1 MLEAPSVDLIG
12 VASRSSEKAESF
24 RSEFRLPRAY
34 QSYDEM
40 LDDPEIQAIYNP
52 LPNGLHGCWM
62 VRAAEKGKHTL
73 CEKPF
78 ASNAAEAERVAE
90 AGRRAGVK
98 LMEGFMWRFHPQHLR
113 ARQIIESGAIGAVR
127 LVRAAFSFSL
137 TRQPNVRLDPGLAGG
152 SVMDIGCYPISA
164 ARFYFEA
171 EPVTAYALGE
181 IDPEHGV
188 DMRMSGLL
196 DFPRGRALIDCG
208 FDLPYRTS
216 MEIVGEKGMIFIPRA
231 WLPEEE
237 AEIMVD
243 GKEERLPRANQYVN
257 EFEHFSQCVLQDT
270 PPRYGPDDAV
280 LQMRVIDAVLR
291 SIRSRQ
297 PERISDLRPPT
308 SDFRPETSDLK
319 SQSSDSSVSGLR
331 SDP

>member
-1 MLEAPSVDLIG
+1 
-12 VASRSSEKAESF
+12 
-24 RSEFRLPRAY
+24 
-34 QSYDEM
+34 
-40 LDDPEIQAIYNP
+40 
-52 LPNGLHGCWM
+52 
-62 VRAAEKGKHTL
+62 
-73 CEKPF
+73 
-78 ASNAAEAERVAE
+78 
-90 AGRRAGVK
+90 
-98 LMEGFMWRFHPQHLR
+98 
-113 ARQIIESGAIGAVR
+113 
-127 LVRAAFSFSL
+127 
-137 TRQPNVRLDPGLAGG
+137 
-152 SVMDIGCYPISA
+152 MDIGCYPISA

-216 MEIVGEKGMIFIPRA
+216 VEIVGEKGTIFIPKA

-243 GKEERLPRANQYVN
+243 GEREKLPRANQYVN

-270 PPRYGPDDAV
+270 PPRYGPDDAI

-297 PERISDLRPPT
+297 PEPVSDLRHQGSDLRP
-308 SDFRPETSDLK
+308 EA
-319 SQSSDSSVSGLR
+319 
-331 SDP
+331 

>member
-1 MLEAPSVDLIG
+1 MLEAPSVELIG

-24 RSEFRLPRAY
+24 RSQFSLPRAY
-34 QSYDEM
+34 QSYEEM

-52 LPNGLHGCWM
+52 LPNGLHGRWM
-62 VRAAEKGKHTL
+62 VRAAERGKHTL

-90 AGRRAGVK
+90 VGRRAGVK

-113 ARQIIESGAIGAVR
+113 AREIIASGAIGAVR
-127 LVRAAFSFSL
+127 LIRAAFSFSL
-137 TRQPNVRLDPGLAGG
+137 PPQPNVRLDPALAGG
-152 SVMDIGCYPISA
+152 SVMDVGCYPISA
-164 ARFYFEA
+164 SRFYFAA

-181 IDPEHGV
+181 IDPEHGI

-196 DFPRGRALIDCG
+196 EFPQGLALIDSG

-237 AEIMVD
+237 AEIVVN
-243 GKEERLPRANQYVN
+243 GKEERLLRANQYVN
-257 EFEHFSQCVLQDT
+257 EFEHFSQCVLQDV
-270 PPRYGPDDAV
+270 PPRYGPDDAI

-297 PERISDLRPPT
+297 PE
-308 SDFRPETSDLK
+308 
-319 SQSSDSSVSGLR
+319 SVSGLR
-331 SDP
+331 HQGSDLRPETEESEI

>member
-1 MLEAPSVDLIG
+1 MLEAPSVELVG
-12 VASRSSEKAESF
+12 VASRSPDKAESF
-24 RSEFRLPRAY
+24 RSQFSLPRAY
-34 QSYDEM
+34 QSYEEM

-52 LPNGLHGCWM
+52 LPNGLHGYWM
-62 VRAAEKGKHTL
+62 MRAAEKGKHTL

-90 AGRRAGVK
+90 TGRRTGVK

-113 ARQIIESGAIGAVR
+113 ARQIIESGGIGAAR
-127 LVRAAFSFSL
+127 LIRAAFSFAL
-137 TRQPNVRLDPGLAGG
+137 PRQPNVRLNPALAGG

-164 ARFYFEA
+164 SRFYFAA
-171 EPVTAYALGE
+171 EPATAYALGE

-216 MEIVGEKGMIFIPRA
+216 VEIVGEKGTIFIPKA

-243 GKEERLPRANQYVN
+243 GEREKLPRANQYVN

-270 PPRYGPDDAV
+270 PPRYGPDDAI

-297 PERISDLRPPT
+297 PEPVLDLRHQGSDLRP
-308 SDFRPETSDLK
+308 EA
-319 SQSSDSSVSGLR
+319 
-331 SDP
+331 